1 MESNQLTLFDEYS
14 EPLSDLSSVSEL
26 IDAFAKFRY
35 KARPYSKRNWGNSLH
50 SLCSYQGKLKPAIA
64 HFLVKTMTNKGDR
77 ILDPFSGAGTI
88 PLEACI
94 QGRFGD
100 GIDINPLAHAN
111 TLAKVSFPSREDVYD
126 FRHRLSSYLDQCL
139 VTESEL
145 AHIKLQK
152 INGRLQDYFHP
163 TTFAEIVTARKFFST
178 IDQHTPASAFTESC
192 LLHILHGNRP
202 YALSR
207 RSHGITPFSPTGP
220 FKYKPLLSHLDAKIK
235 RAIRTHMPQTYVN
248 GSAYLCSVFDF
259 NAEQPY
265 DAIITSPPFLNS
277 TRFYLANWMRLWFC
291 GWENKDFNSTTRSDY
306 LEEMQAKSI
315 TVYEKVFSKFLT
327 FLKPGGLCVLHLGV
341 KGKRDMGNEL
351 IPQAEKIGFEV
362 LKLLYEDVSLCE
374 KHGVR
379 DQGSTNKHQFLF
391 LQAPAFIS
399 K

>member
-14 EPLSDLSSVSEL
+14 EPLSDLSTVSEL

-35 KARPYSKRNWGNSLH
+35 KAKPYSKRNWGNSLH

-88 PLEACI
+88 PLEACL

-111 TLAKVSFPSREDVYD
+111 TLAKVKFPSREDIYY
-126 FRHRLSSYLDQCL
+126 FRHRLSIYLDQCL
-139 VTESEL
+139 MTESEL
-145 AHIKLQK
+145 AHVQLQN

-163 TTFAEIVTARKFFST
+163 KTFAEIVTARKFFST
-178 IDQHTPASAFTESC
+178 IDQHTPASAFVESC

-220 FKYKPLLSHLDAKIK
+220 FKYKPLLSHLDAKMQ
-235 RAIRTHMPQTYVN
+235 RAIRTQMPPTYVH

-259 NAEQPY
+259 KAEQSY

-277 TRFYLANWMRLWFC
+277 TRFYIANWMRLWFC
-291 GWENKDFNSTTRSDY
+291 GWENNDFKSTKRNDY

-327 FLKPGGLCVLHLGV
+327 FLKPRGLCVLHLGV

-362 LKLLYEDVSLCE
+362 LRLLYEDVSLCE
-374 KHGVR
+374 NHGVR

>member
-14 EPLSDLSSVSEL
+14 EPVSDLSSVSEL

-35 KARPYSKRNWGNSLH
+35 KAKPYSKRNWGNSLH

-64 HFLVKTMTNKGDR
+64 HFLVKTMTKKGDR

-88 PLEACI
+88 PFEACL
-94 QGRFGD
+94 QGRHGD

-111 TLAKVSFPSREDVYD
+111 TLAKVAFPSHEAVYD
-126 FRHRLSSYLDQCL
+126 LRDRLSSYLDQCP

-145 AHIKLQK
+145 SQVQLQN
-152 INGRLQDYFHP
+152 INGRLQDYFHR

-178 IDQHTPASAFTESC
+178 IDQHTPASAFVESC

-207 RSHGITPFSPTGP
+207 RSHGLTPFSPTGP
-220 FKYKPLLSHLDAKIK
+220 FEYKALLCHLNAKMR
-235 RAIRTHMPQTYVN
+235 RALRAQMPPTYVH
-248 GSAYLCSVFDF
+248 GSAHLCSVFDF
-259 NAEQPY
+259 KAEQPY

-277 TRFYLANWMRLWFC
+277 TRFYIANWMRLWFC
-291 GWENKDFNSTTRSDY
+291 GWENNDFKSTTRSDY
-306 LEEMQAKSI
+306 LEEMQTQSI
-315 TVYEKVFSKFLT
+315 TVYKQVFSKFST
-327 FLKPGGLCVLHLGV
+327 FLKPRGLCVLHLGV

-351 IPQAEKIGFEV
+351 IPQAERVGFEV
-362 LKLLYEDVSLCE
+362 LSLLYEDVSLCE
-374 KHGVR
+374 THGVR

-391 LQAPAFIS
+391 LQAPVFT
-399 K
+399 